1 MKKLFW
7 ASGFVFLLLQTPA
20 HAQSPRTWVAS
31 RGDDINPC
39 SITSPCRTF
48 AGALAKTAAGGII
61 SVFDSGGYGAL
72 TISKSISI
80 IAEGVQTSISTAKA
94 GTAII
99 VKAGPSDVVNLYGLS
114 LAGGQ
119 SGGNGIAI
127 LAAGTV
133 RISHCLIDGYQTG
146 VNVDVTAAVK
156 VFVSDCQITQNDTG
170 VAANLGD
177 SEVVLDRVRLVS
189 NQSAIV
195 RANKQTVLHLNGST
209 LAFNGVAIGKVDGKI
224 LTSQNNALVGNGSD
238 GQAMTPEGL
247 K

>member
-7 ASGFVFLLLQTPA
+7 AAGFVFLLLQTPA
-20 HAQSPRTWVAS
+20 QAQSPRTWVAS

-39 SITSPCRTF
+39 SMTAPCRTF
-48 AGALAKTAAGGII
+48 NGALSKTAAGGII
-61 SVFDSGGYGAL
+61 SVFDSSAYGSV
-72 TISKSISI
+72 TITKSISI
-80 IAEGVQTSISTAKA
+80 IAEGAQAGILSAKGGTGITIKA
-94 GTAII
+94 G
-99 VKAGPSDVVNLYGLS
+99 SNDVVNLQGLS
-114 LAGGQ
+114 LGGQ
-119 SGGNGIAI
+119 SGGSGIEV

-133 RISHCLIDGYQTG
+133 RISHCLIDGYQAG
-146 VNVDVTAAVK
+146 VDIDVTSAVK
-156 VFVSDCQITQNDTG
+156 VFVSDCQITQSDTG
-170 VAANLGD
+170 LAANQGD
-177 SEVVLDRVRLVS
+177 SEVVLDRVQLVG

-195 RANKQTVLHLNGST
+195 GTNKQTVLHLSGST

>member
-7 ASGFVFLLLQTPA
+7 AAGFVFLLLQTPA
-20 HAQSPRTWVAS
+20 QAQSPRTWVAS
-31 RGDDINPC
+31 KGDDVNPC
-39 SITSPCRTF
+39 TMTAPCRTF
-48 AGALAKTAAGGII
+48 NGAFSKTAAGGII

-72 TISKSISI
+72 TINKSISI
-80 IAEGVQTSISTAKA
+80 IAEGVQGSISTAKG
-94 GTAII
+94 GTAITI
-99 VKAGPSDVVNLYGLS
+99 KAGSSDVVNLQGLS
-114 LAGGQ
+114 LVGQ
-119 SGGNGIAI
+119 GGNGIAI

-146 VNVDVTAAVK
+146 INVDVTSAIK
-156 VFVSDCQITQNDTG
+156 VSVSDCQITQSDTG

-177 SEVVLDRVRLVS
+177 SEVVLDRVRLLG
-189 NQSAIV
+189 NQNAIV
-195 RANKQTVLHLNGST
+195 GTNKQTVLHLIGST

>member
-1 MKKLFW
+1 
-7 ASGFVFLLLQTPA
+7 VY
-20 HAQSPRTWVAS
+20 
-31 RGDDINPC
+31 
-39 SITSPCRTF
+39 
-48 AGALAKTAAGGII
+48 
-61 SVFDSGGYGAL
+61 DSGGYGAVNI
-72 TISKSISI
+72 TKAISI
-80 IAEGVQTSISTAKA
+80 IAEGVQATISTGKG

-99 VKAGPSDVVNLYGLS
+99 VKAGAGDVVNLQGLS
-114 LAGGQ
+114 LLGGQ

-146 VNVDVTAAVK
+146 INVDVTSAVK
-156 VFVSDCQITQNDTG
+156 VSVSDCQITQSDTG
-170 VAANLGD
+170 VEANLGD
-177 SEVVLDRVRLVS
+177 SEVVLDGVRLLG

-195 RANKQTVLHLNGST
+195 GANKQTVLHLTGST